1 MPKNI
6 SISFSGIITKCNP
19 FNRLNRNTAS
29 RVISLFEMPI
39 KKIIN
44 FVRLFCST
52 TVKPFL
58 KCASLFVFPSLTI
71 YCMIYFGNLS
81 KIGI

>member
-6 SISFSGIITKCNP
+6 YSLSGIITILCDL

-44 FVRLFCST
+44 FATLFCT
-52 TVKPFL
+52 TIVL
-58 KCASLFVFPSLTI
+58 RQSSI
-71 YCMIYFGNLS
+71 
-81 KIGI
+81 

>member
-6 SISFSGIITKCNP
+6 TISFSGIITICNL

-39 KKIIN
+39 KTIIS
-44 FVRLFCST
+44 FVRLFFI
-52 TVKPFL
+52 P
-58 KCASLFVFPSLTI
+58 P
-71 YCMIYFGNLS
+71 
-81 KIGI
+81 

>member
-6 SISFSGIITKCNP
+6 SISFSGIITIYNL

-29 RVISLFEMPI
+29 RMISLFEMPL

-44 FVRLFCST
+44 FAGLFSST
-52 TVKPFL
+52 I
-58 KCASLFVFPSLTI
+58 VFRKSS
-71 YCMIYFGNLS
+71 F
-81 KIGI
+81 